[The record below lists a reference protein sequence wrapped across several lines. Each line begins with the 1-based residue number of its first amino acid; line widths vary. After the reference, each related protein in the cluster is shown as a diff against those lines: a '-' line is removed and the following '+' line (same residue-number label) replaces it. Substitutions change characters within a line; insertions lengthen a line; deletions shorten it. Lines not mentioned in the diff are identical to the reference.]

1 MRAHPLMVCRLQYAH
16 EGCIQRWIN
25 EKGNRT
31 CEICHGPFRDSF
43 ADPPPPDP
51 SRGRTIPISIL
62 PHMLAI
68 RRTQSVRTLYLDQS
82 QSGPDRMS
90 ATLMTITC
98 YRTSLSSLANP
109 PNIALHM
116 LQRPSI

>member
-1 MRAHPLMVCRLQYAH
+1 MLQRKPTAALDISHTSERGVFLPLQYAH

-51 SRGRTIPISIL
+51 SRSRTIPISIL

-68 RRTQSVRTLYLDQS
+68 RRTQSVRH
-82 QSGPDRMS
+82 P
-90 ATLMTITC
+90 AT
-98 YRTSLSSLANP
+98 
-109 PNIALHM
+109 AL
-116 LQRPSI
+116 RSCCVDFV

>member
-1 MRAHPLMVCRLQYAH
+1 VTLCACRSQYAH
-16 EGCIQRWIN
+16 EACIQRWIN

-68 RRTQSVRTLYLDQS
+68 RRTQSVRT
-82 QSGPDRMS
+82 P
-90 ATLMTITC
+90 APTL
-98 YRTSLSSLANP
+98 
-109 PNIALHM
+109 
-116 LQRPSI
+116 

>member
-1 MRAHPLMVCRLQYAH
+1 MPLSGGRPTSLQSHFAVVIPILCDPQYAH

-25 EKGNRT
+25 EKGNKT

-51 SRGRTIPISIL
+51 SRNRTIPISIL

-68 RRTQSVRTLYLDQS
+68 RRSQSVRLSVHLASRTL
-82 QSGPDRMS
+82 G
-90 ATLMTITC
+90 TI
-98 YRTSLSSLANP
+98 
-109 PNIALHM
+109 
-116 LQRPSI
+116 